1 MNKRLNLDSLRKLKT
16 IELAHHQNSLTI
28 ELSTL
33 TYQTI
38 YGIYYKM
45 ENLEKEWLLTDD
57 SRQVTYN
64 YLPPGDYTFKVA
76 CRNENG
82 KMGEIS
88 EIWFHIKP
96 PFWKTWWFYSLLV
109 LFMITILMLFD
120 KQRLQRI
127 HKEQEMRSS
136 IAGNLHEEVNTVL
149 QNISVLSEIARIKA
163 DAQPEQSKEYIY
175 EIQQKSRNMVVA
187 MSDVLWSINPANDSM
202 EKTIDRIH
210 EVADALQHKHSTS
223 ITIQTDKKVHDLYL
237 SMRVRHEF
245 ILIYK
250 LSMITLV
257 EDLGAPQTTVQLDY
271 VRGKLHM
278 QIFSLLL
285 QLPKNNNI
293 VTKHLNEIR
302 TRASHIP
309 GAIIG
314 IQSDEKGTWI
324 NFEVNA

>member
-1 MNKRLNLDSLRKLKT
+1 
-16 IELAHHQNSLTI
+16 
-28 ELSTL
+28 
-33 TYQTI
+33 
-38 YGIYYKM
+38 
-45 ENLEKEWLLTDD
+45 
-57 SRQVTYN
+57 
-64 YLPPGDYTFKVA
+64 
-76 CRNENG
+76 
-82 KMGEIS
+82 MGEIS

-202 EKTIDRIH
+202 EKTMERIH

-250 LSMITLV
+250 LSLITLV
-257 EDLGAPQTTVQLDY
+257 EVLGAPQTTVQLDY

-278 QIFSLLL
+278 QIFSLQL

-302 TRASHIP
+302 TRAGHIN

>member
-1 MNKRLNLDSLRKLKT
+1 
-16 IELAHHQNSLTI
+16 
-28 ELSTL
+28 
-33 TYQTI
+33 
-38 YGIYYKM
+38 
-45 ENLEKEWLLTDD
+45 
-57 SRQVTYN
+57 
-64 YLPPGDYTFKVA
+64 
-76 CRNENG
+76 
-82 KMGEIS
+82 
-88 EIWFHIKP
+88 
-96 PFWKTWWFYSLLV
+96 
-109 LFMITILMLFD
+109 MLFD

-127 HKEQEMRSS
+127 HKEQEMRAS

-187 MSDVLWSINPANDSM
+187 MNDVLWSINPANDSM

-210 EVADALQHKHSTS
+210 EVADALKHKHSVS

-237 SMRVRHEF
+237 SMRLRHEF

-257 EDLGAPQTTVQLDY
+257 EILGAPQTTVQLDY
-271 VRGKLHM
+271 LKGKLHM
-278 QIFSLLL
+278 QIFSLQL

-293 VTKHLNEIR
+293 VTKYLNDIR
-302 TRASHIP
+302 ARASHIP

-314 IQSDEKGTWI
+314 MQSDEKGTWI